1 MSKCLARMEECL
13 RSCLYE
19 NIGVFKITFV
29 CNRTLIDLILV
40 VLNLRDPTQKKGN
53 GNSNEIEDQSQEIPM
68 KVIKNNVT
76 SDGYGINGKVV
87 TMSIINENF
96 EDEMTKEEQHMVS
109 QSLNYLSLNRGH
121 PL

>member
-40 VLNLRDPTQKKGN
+40 VLNLRDPT
-53 GNSNEIEDQSQEIPM
+53 
-68 KVIKNNVT
+68 
-76 SDGYGINGKVV
+76 
-87 TMSIINENF
+87 
-96 EDEMTKEEQHMVS
+96 
-109 QSLNYLSLNRGH
+109 
-121 PL
+121 

>member
-1 MSKCLARMEECL
+1 MEECL